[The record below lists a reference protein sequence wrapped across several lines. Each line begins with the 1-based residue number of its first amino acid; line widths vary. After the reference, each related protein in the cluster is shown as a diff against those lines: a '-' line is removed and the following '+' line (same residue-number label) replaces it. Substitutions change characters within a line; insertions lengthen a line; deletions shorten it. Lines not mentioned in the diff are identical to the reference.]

1 MREGRDGMLWEGGE
15 GCDVRGGRE
24 GMGCKGREGKDGMLE
39 EGGEGGDVR
48 GGREKEK

>member
-1 MREGRDGMLWEGGE
+1 MLEEGGE
-15 GCDVRGGRE
+15 GWDVMGR
-24 GMGCKGREGKDGMLE
+24 KGKDGMLE